1 MTSVVLGHIPFA
13 IIGILFFGLPNIDGL
28 KFIIASSLLHFFYQ
42 VFLLNA
48 YRYGELSEIYPIA
61 RGLSPLIILIV
72 SFLFFYEEISK
83 QEIFAIFLISFSLI
97 IYGLKQFLLKQ
108 SEVKGFVLAVVTGF
122 FIASYSLVDGYGARV
137 TQNPVGFYSVT
148 TIVNGFIFYIFARW
162 KEKEILNRII
172 LSGKIYFFIGGT
184 ASYAA
189 YAIVVWACLYL
200 PIAVVSSLRE
210 TSILFAVLLGVFFL
224 KEKINLTKSLLIL
237 GLFFGVII
245 LRLNWFFYKE
255 MTKLILK
262 YMILKF
268 YKMTFFK
275 V

>member
-1 MTSVVLGHIPFA
+1 M
-13 IIGILFFGLPNIDGL
+13 
-28 KFIIASSLLHFFYQ
+28 
-42 VFLLNA
+42 
-48 YRYGELSEIYPIA
+48 
-61 RGLSPLIILIV
+61 
-72 SFLFFYEEISK
+72 
-83 QEIFAIFLISFSLI
+83 
-97 IYGLKQFLLKQ
+97 
-108 SEVKGFVLAVVTGF
+108 
-122 FIASYSLVDGYGARV
+122 
-137 TQNPVGFYSVT
+137 
-148 TIVNGFIFYIFARW
+148 
-162 KEKEILNRII
+162 
-172 LSGKIYFFIGGT
+172 YFFIGGT

-262 YMILKF
+262 YMILKNL
-268 YKMTFFK
+268 
-275 V
+275 

>member
-13 IIGILFFGLPNIDGL
+13 IIGILFFGLPNIVGL
-28 KFIIASSLLHFFYQ
+28 KFILASSLLHFFYQ

-61 RGLSPLIILIV
+61 RGLSPLI
-72 SFLFFYEEISK
+72 
-83 QEIFAIFLISFSLI
+83 FLISFSLI
-97 IYGLKQFLLKQ
+97 IYGLKQFLVKQ
-108 SEVKGFVLAVVTGF
+108 SEVKGFVLAIVTGF

-148 TIVNGFIFYIFARW
+148 TIINGLIFYVFARW
-162 KEKEILNRII
+162 KEKEILKRII
-172 LSGKIYFFIGGT
+172 LSGKMYFFIGGT
-184 ASYAA
+184 ASYVA
-189 YAIVVWACLYL
+189 YGIVVWACLYL

-210 TSILFAVLLGVFFL
+210 TSILFAVLLGLFFL

-245 LRLNWFFYKE
+245 LRLN
-255 MTKLILK
+255 
-262 YMILKF
+262 
-268 YKMTFFK
+268 
-275 V
+275 

>member
-1 MTSVVLGHIPFA
+1 MTSVVLGHTPFA
-13 IIGILFFGLPNIDGL
+13 IIGILLFGLPNIDGL

-72 SFLFFYEEISK
+72 SFLFFHEEISK

-97 IYGLKQFLLKQ
+97 IYGLKQFLLKK

-137 TQNPVGFYSVT
+137 TQNPVGFYSVM
-148 TIVNGFIFYIFARW
+148 TIANGIIFYVFARC
-162 KEKEILNRII
+162 KEKEILKRII
-172 LSGKIYFFIGGT
+172 LSGKMYFFIGGT

-237 GLFFGVII
+237 GLFFGVTI
-245 LRLNWFFYKE
+245 LRLN
-255 MTKLILK
+255 
-262 YMILKF
+262 
-268 YKMTFFK
+268 
-275 V
+275 

>member
-97 IYGLKQFLLKQ
+97 IYGLKQFLLKK

-137 TQNPVGFYSVT
+137 TQNPVGFYSVM
-148 TIVNGFIFYIFARW
+148 TIANGIIFYVFARC
-162 KEKEILNRII
+162 KEKEILKRII
-172 LSGKIYFFIGGT
+172 LSGKMYFFIGGT

-245 LRLNWFFYKE
+245 LRLN
-255 MTKLILK
+255 
-262 YMILKF
+262 
-268 YKMTFFK
+268 
-275 V
+275 